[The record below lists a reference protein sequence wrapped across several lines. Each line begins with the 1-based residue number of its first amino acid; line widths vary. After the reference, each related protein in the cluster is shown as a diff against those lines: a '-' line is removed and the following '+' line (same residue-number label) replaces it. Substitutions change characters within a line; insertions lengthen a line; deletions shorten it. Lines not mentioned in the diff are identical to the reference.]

1 MCLPWIRA
9 TCALLLFASAGVAQ
23 TVSSV
28 ALGPPLVTIAD
39 PFSRVAAVREEPDG
53 RVLVLDRIENR
64 IVRVDMASASI
75 TPIGRLGQ
83 GPGEFTLPL
92 NLLALAADTT
102 LAPDMAGA
110 GRALVITARGARPER
125 VSAAGF
131 PAGTPLFYRS
141 DIQADAQGRLYE
153 LVQLVGVPGSQP
165 GFHGVRRLDRASGRV
180 DTIASVSQLMQSSL
194 APRPARAAAGSRTS
208 GASAPSVG
216 ARARGPAP
224 PFASVDQW
232 AVAPDGRVAI
242 VTVDPY
248 RVQFV
253 GPDGAKTE
261 GPVLDFARV
270 SVSSALKEEWREQ
283 MEQPVASLQYGP
295 GGEMTAGH
303 VRRTYREPEEW
314 PDVLPPFLDRALRFA
329 PDGML
334 WIARAGPA
342 ASGQQF
348 DVVDA
353 RGRVALRVAL
363 PPRVRLVGFG
373 ARGIYTVRLDE
384 DDLEYLQLHAPL
396 P

>member
-1 MCLPWIRA
+1 MRLPWIRA
-9 TCALLLFASAGVAQ
+9 TCTLLCFASAGFAQ
-23 TVSSV
+23 TVGSV
-28 ALGPPLVTIAD
+28 ALGPPLVTMAD

-53 RVLVLDRIENR
+53 QVLVLDRIENR
-64 IVRVDMASASI
+64 IVRVNLLSASI

-102 LAPDMAGA
+102 LAPDMAGG
-110 GRALVITARGARPER
+110 GRALVVTARGARPER

-131 PAGTPLFYRS
+131 PAGAPLFYRP
-141 DIQADAQGRLYE
+141 DIQADTQGRLYE
-153 LVQLVGVPGSQP
+153 LVQLVGVAGSPP
-165 GFHGVRRLDRASGRV
+165 GFHGVRRLDRASGRA

-208 GASAPSVG
+208 AASVG
-216 ARARGPAP
+216 ARAGGPAP

-232 AVAPDGRVAI
+232 AVAQDGRVAI

-261 GPVLDFARV
+261 GPVLDFVRV
-270 SVSSALKEEWREQ
+270 PVTSALKEEWREH

-295 GGEMTAGH
+295 GGAMTAGH
-303 VRRTYREPEEW
+303 VRRTYREPAEW

-334 WIARAGPA
+334 WVARAGPA

-348 DVVDA
+348 DVVDT
-353 RGRVALRVAL
+353 RGRVALRVAF

-373 ARGIYTVRLDE
+373 ARGIYTVRLDQ
-384 DDLEYLQLHAPL
+384 DDLEFLQLHAPL